1 MFWADF
7 KRHRKKQQLKNINM
21 RKVIWQKHHIHY
33 PGEDAGERVVKI
45 RKGVHAAI
53 TILRR
58 FNFLTKDEV
67 EALHYEAMQK
77 LEIDERGLNS
87 NG

>member
-1 MFWADF
+1 
-7 KRHRKKQQLKNINM
+7 M

-33 PGEDAGERVVKI
+33 PGEDAGERIVKI

-77 LEIDERGLNS
+77 LEVQELEVQKLEIDERGLNS